1 MSEHVVVRIAGIEAD
16 LTLVRALAELHLT
29 AKRLGWTLE
38 LLGAKDE
45 LRELLDLVG
54 LAELCR

>member
-1 MSEHVVVRIAGIEAD
+1 VSEHVVVRVTGIEAD
-16 LTLVRALAELHLT
+16 LTLVNALANLHVM
-29 AKRLGWTLE
+29 AKRFGWTLE
-38 LLGAKDE
+38 IAGAGAE